1 MSALLKKITFALGF
15 VNLATTSKKTGHNYY
30 IKDCGEKKFLNM
42 QECSL
47 HWVFLA
53 SANWEIVIEHK
64 LAKDR

>member
-53 SANWEIVIEHK
+53 STN
-64 LAKDR
+64 